1 MQCVTTSPRRRM
13 PSSFDSFLPVV
24 YLAVALLLGYL
35 QAFAQGSAGRIL
47 GSVTDQS
54 GGAVAGAT
62 VTILDTQRNITRT
75 LMSDSTGQYNAPNLL
90 PGSYTV
96 SAAFQGF
103 RTAERAGITLEV
115 NQELRVD
122 LTLQPGEQT
131 EKITVTGELPLVETT
146 NSVVGGTIQNS
157 VINDLP
163 LNGRNFTN
171 LLTLRP
177 GTTKYA
183 GGSGW
188 TQSTNGLRPH
198 DQNYMVD
205 GIDSNDPWM
214 AQSVMNAVMAA
225 GDAGTMLPIDA
236 IDEFRTEQ
244 NPQAEYGW
252 KPGGVINVGLK
263 SGSNNIHGTAYAYG
277 RASAFDARDFFN
289 PPAVGGTCY
298 VNGAAQPLVSAC
310 NQAPLNLEQFG
321 ASIGG
326 PILKDKLFY
335 FANFEE
341 QMYTN
346 GNPTIHN
353 VPITSGGSAVW
364 EPARMIRQTA
374 SSAPA
379 SPRCQPCARC
389 RPTRRTQPHLCSVGE
404 FSRPLSGRHF
414 QQHPYGPGHHKHD
427 PRRCCQSRL
436 PPQ

>member
-1 MQCVTTSPRRRM
+1 MPCLTTSPRRCM
-13 PSSFDSFLPVV
+13 PRPFDNFLPVIS
-24 YLAVALLLGYL
+24 LAVALLLGCL
-35 QAFAQGSAGRIL
+35 QSFAQGSAGRVL
-47 GSVTDQS
+47 GTVTDQS
-54 GGAVAGAT
+54 GGAVVGAT

-75 LMSDSTGQYNAPNLL
+75 LMTDNAGEYNAPNLL

-96 SAAFQGF
+96 SASFQGF
-103 RTAERAGITLEV
+103 KTAERSNITLEV

-131 EKITVTGELPLVETT
+131 QKVTVTGELPLVDTT
-146 NSVVGGTIQNS
+146 NSVVGGTIQNN

-171 LLTLRP
+171 LLVLRP
-177 GTTKYA
+177 GTVKYA

-225 GDAGTMLPIDA
+225 GDAGTMLPIDS

-277 RASAFDARDFFN
+277 RDNAWDARDFFN
-289 PPAVGGTCY
+289 PPAIGGTCY
-298 VNGAAQPLVSAC
+298 VNGGAQPLVSAC
-310 NQAPLNLEQFG
+310 NQAPLNL
-321 ASIGG
+321 
-326 PILKDKLFY
+326 
-335 FANFEE
+335 
-341 QMYTN
+341 
-346 GNPTIHN
+346 
-353 VPITSGGSAVW
+353 
-364 EPARMIRQTA
+364 
-374 SSAPA
+374 
-379 SPRCQPCARC
+379 
-389 RPTRRTQPHLCSVGE
+389 
-404 FSRPLSGRHF
+404 
-414 QQHPYGPGHHKHD
+414 
-427 PRRCCQSRL
+427 
-436 PPQ
+436 

>member
-1 MQCVTTSPRRRM
+1 MQYVTTSPRRCM
-13 PSSFDSFLPVV
+13 PRSFDSFLPVV
-24 YLAVALLLGYL
+24 YLAVALLLGCL

-131 EKITVTGELPLVETT
+131 QKVTVTGELPLVETT

-225 GDAGTMLPIDA
+225 G
-236 IDEFRTEQ
+236 
-244 NPQAEYGW
+244 
-252 KPGGVINVGLK
+252 
-263 SGSNNIHGTAYAYG
+263 
-277 RASAFDARDFFN
+277 
-289 PPAVGGTCY
+289 
-298 VNGAAQPLVSAC
+298 
-310 NQAPLNLEQFG
+310 
-321 ASIGG
+321 
-326 PILKDKLFY
+326 
-335 FANFEE
+335 
-341 QMYTN
+341 
-346 GNPTIHN
+346 
-353 VPITSGGSAVW
+353 
-364 EPARMIRQTA
+364 
-374 SSAPA
+374 
-379 SPRCQPCARC
+379 
-389 RPTRRTQPHLCSVGE
+389 
-404 FSRPLSGRHF
+404 
-414 QQHPYGPGHHKHD
+414 
-427 PRRCCQSRL
+427 
-436 PPQ
+436 